1 MDVLALAVNEKIGTV
16 IDEELLE
23 ELVSERKKLEINNLI
38 DMKVFDI
45 AERPNGKSH

>member
-16 IDEELLE
+16 IDEELLD
-23 ELVSERKKLEINNLI
+23 ELVSERKLEINYLI
-38 DMKVFDI
+38 DMKVFEI